1 MSDGWRAT
9 ANKPLGALYEVGD
22 AVLVSDPERALLVTV
37 VGYRIK
43 PRTVSEF
50 VYAITYS
57 LEGRERRGT
66 LDPVKAAQDGTHLAR
81 WTGSPEQVAL
91 LLNSPDLNAPN
102 EQESD
107 ERPQP

>member
-57 LEGRERRGT
+57 LEGRERR
-66 LDPVKAAQDGTHLAR
+66 